1 MMTARSYTI
10 LTALAMVA
18 CAPGRSS
25 SPAGDIGALPTAS
38 RLTAEIRE
46 AEDRWARGIINAD
59 TVALTQILAPEFVLT
74 GPDAS
79 RPPFPRAAWM
89 ANVAAKRVYTDT
101 VSISELQVTGTSDSA
116 VATLLYFWRPIVEGK
131 RMADDPTRLE
141 DTWIRRDGR
150 WQVVRRRRLDV
161 PPDR

>member
-1 MMTARSYTI
+1 MTSRAYRI
-10 LTALAMVA
+10 LTTLAMVA
-18 CAPGRSS
+18 CAPNRSPSAPGATGAMSIS
-25 SPAGDIGALPTAS
+25 SP
-38 RLTAEIRE
+38 LTAEIRE
-46 AEDRWARGIINAD
+46 AEEEWARGIINAD
-59 TVALTQILAPEFVLT
+59 TVALSRLLASEFVLV

-89 ANVAAKRVYTDT
+89 ANVATKRVYTDT
-101 VSISELQVTGTSDSA
+101 VSISEFQVRGASDSA

-150 WQVVRRRRLDV
+150 WQVVQRRRLDV

>member
-1 MMTARSYTI
+1 MMTSRAYPI
-10 LTALAMVA
+10 LTTLAIVA
-18 CAPGRSS
+18 CAPSRSPS
-25 SPAGDIGALPTAS
+25 APGATGALPISS

-46 AEDRWARGIINAD
+46 AEEQWARGIINAD
-59 TVALTQILAPEFVLT
+59 TVALTRLLASEFVLV

-89 ANVAAKRVYTDT
+89 ANVATKRVYTDT
-101 VSISELQVTGTSDSA
+101 VSISEFHVRGTADSA

-141 DTWIRRDGR
+141 DTWVRRDGR
-150 WQVVRRRRLDV
+150 WQVVQRRRLDV